1 MFLLPVDCLPSSH
14 FAMIKWTRARH
25 PIVPVM
31 RPTWN
36 TLSNETKRD
45 DSIELSR
52 FFVFGDI

>member
-14 FAMIKWTRARH
+14 FAMIKRTRARH

-36 TLSNETKRD
+36 TLSNETQRD
-45 DSIELSR
+45 DSVELSR
-52 FFVFGDI
+52 FFV